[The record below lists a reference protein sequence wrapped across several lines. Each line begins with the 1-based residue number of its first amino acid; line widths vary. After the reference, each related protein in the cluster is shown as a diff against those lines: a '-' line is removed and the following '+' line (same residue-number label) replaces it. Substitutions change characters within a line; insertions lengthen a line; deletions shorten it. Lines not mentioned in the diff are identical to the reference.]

1 MTRPHLKPLLIVL
14 SLFVCPPALA
24 EGARDLFQ
32 TSSAQIVQVLI
43 IEAASDKK
51 AAIGSGFHVG
61 EAGFIATNF
70 HVVSEAI
77 HEPQRY
83 RVEVLDA
90 SGEQV
95 AAGIEHFDVVHDL
108 ALLRV
113 PDAEAKP
120 GLVIAE
126 GALTKGETLYALGNP
141 FDLGQTIV
149 PGTFNGLLETSFY
162 QKLLF
167 SGSLNPGMSGGPALD
182 EQGRVVGVNVAT
194 SGNQIS
200 FLVPVQYLQAL
211 LERRMMGDRLHA
223 EGYEAEIGRQLLED
237 QEYKYAL
244 LLNLEWPTQT
254 LGGARVG
261 GDISDYFKCWG
272 DTAEDDDLL
281 YTLTESTCTSQDSIY
296 ISPRFQTGAIDY
308 QYSWAE
314 SDALNDVRFSA
325 FMTQAMGS
333 MYTRNPATDK
343 DVTNYQ
349 CRQAFVGEADSAEGK
364 WRSVLCVRQY
374 LAYPALYDVLYLGAL
389 VGRARQGLSS
399 HFALS
404 GVTEANAREFLDK
417 FMGLQAWDS

>member
-1 MTRPHLKPLLIVL
+1 MTRPHLQFL
-14 SLFVCPPALA
+14 LFVLCLCICSQALA
-24 EGARDLFQ
+24 DGARDLFE
-32 TSSAQIVQVLI
+32 SSGEQVVQVLI

-61 EAGFIATNF
+61 DAGYIATNF
-70 HVVSEAI
+70 HVVAEAI
-77 HEPQRY
+77 HEPRRY

-90 SGEQV
+90 AGEQ
-95 AAGIEHFDVVHDL
+95 ATASIEHFDVVHDL
-108 ALLRV
+108 ALVRV
-113 PDAEAKP
+113 AGGAARK
-120 GLVIAE
+120 GLVIGE
-126 GALTKGETLYALGNP
+126 SALTKGETLYALGNP

-182 EQGRVVGVNVAT
+182 GQGRVVGVNVAT

-200 FLVPVQYLQAL
+200 FLVPVQYLRAL
-211 LERRMMGDRLHA
+211 LDRRLGAEGLDA
-223 EGYEAEIGRQLLED
+223 EGYQAEIGRQLLED

-272 DTAEDDDLL
+272 DTAEEDDLL

-308 QYSWAE
+308 QYSWAASE
-314 SDALNDVRFSA
+314 ALNDLRFSA

-349 CRQAFVGEADSAEGK
+349 CRQAFVGDARSVEGK

-404 GVTEANAREFLDK
+404 GVTEANALAFLDK